1 MPPLGPLY
9 GQRVVVETSLAGNT
23 QVVFNGG
30 TYADAILMRYEDFE
44 HLVHPDVGA
53 FAR

>member
-23 QVVFNGG
+23 QVAFNGG
-30 TYADAILMRYEDFE
+30 DVRGRDSDAL
-44 HLVHPDVGA
+44 
-53 FAR
+53 